1 MILCVEKSAMKEAP
15 EVQKNV
21 DLKDLLE
28 NHTRYI
34 EPELIERND
43 YVPLNFAVSVR
54 SAYSNLVL
62 ETPVDSE
69 FKRYYVNLTNV
80 EPLPHKGYDLV
91 MYLASIGIIQCIN
104 YSRGFDDV
112 MMKTQFCPIG
122 LYNSGIIH
130 PIIFSTVIL
139 KDDTVDIFKSYLKE
153 GYDLVPIQNMKRAG
167 NFKPLLDTLI
177 LVKEE
182 SNSEQ

>member
-1 MILCVEKSAMKEAP
+1 MILCVEKGAMKEAP
-15 EVQKNV
+15 EVQKSV

-28 NHTRYI
+28 NHTKYI
-34 EPELIERND
+34 EPELIGHDE

-54 SAYSNLVL
+54 SAYSNMVL
-62 ETPVDSE
+62 EIPVDSE

-130 PIIFSTVIL
+130 PIIYSTVIL
-139 KDDTVDIFKSYLKE
+139 KDDTVNTFKSYLKD
-153 GYDLVPIQNMKRAG
+153 GYNLVPIQSMKTA
-167 NFKPLLDTLI
+167 
-177 LVKEE
+177 
-182 SNSEQ
+182 